1 MIIGRDHLGWALG
14 AGAAGL
20 AASAAYLI
28 YAIVSANGP
37 RGGAAMGLV
46 FGFAG
51 TGVIVFECLLSA
63 RKKYPASPI
72 GRVSSWLRAHIW
84 LGLLSFLLI
93 LFHAGFR
100 WGQGLAFTLMW
111 MFAIITVSGMIGL
124 TLQTFLPRWM
134 MERVPRETV
143 YEQIP
148 FVIAGLRR
156 EADERVEFVTADLG
170 LSEEES
176 DIVYAG
182 GVKQY
187 FDPVQKASAKEK
199 VDAVVARRKAAPQ
212 IAVDDTAIAVLRAHY
227 LQEIRPYLTE
237 KPPALSRRLFRT
249 AESVAAYFR
258 LIRTIMPVA
267 AHAVLDDL
275 EQICDE
281 RRGLVYQRRLHLLLH
296 GWVYVHAPLSMAF
309 LVLTAIHAVI
319 SLRY

>member
-1 MIIGRDHLGWALG
+1 MIIGRDHFKWALG
-14 AGAAGL
+14 TGAAAL
-20 AASAAYLI
+20 AATAAYLF
-28 YAIVSANGP
+28 YAVTSANGP
-37 RGGAAMGLV
+37 RGGSAMGLI

-72 GRVSSWLRAHIW
+72 GRVSGWLRAHIW
-84 LGLLSFLLI
+84 LGLLSFVLI

-111 MFAIITVSGMIGL
+111 MFALIVVSGVAGMIF
-124 TLQTFLPRWM
+124 QHVLPRWM
-134 MERVPRETV
+134 MERVQRETV

-170 LSEEES
+170 LPAEE
-176 DIVYAG
+176 DDAVYAG
-182 GVKQY
+182 GVKRY
-187 FDPVQKASAKEK
+187 FDPAQKASAKEK
-199 VDAVVARRKAAPQ
+199 VDAVVARRKVTPQ

-227 LQEIRPYLTE
+227 LQEIRPFLAE
-237 KPPALSRRLFRT
+237 KPPPLPRRLFRT

-258 LIRTIMPVA
+258 LIRTVMPVA

-281 RRGLVYQRRLHLLLH
+281 RRQLAVQKRLHLWLH
-296 GWVYVHAPLSMAF
+296 GWLYVHAPLSMAF
-309 LVLTAIHAVI
+309 LVVTAIHAVI